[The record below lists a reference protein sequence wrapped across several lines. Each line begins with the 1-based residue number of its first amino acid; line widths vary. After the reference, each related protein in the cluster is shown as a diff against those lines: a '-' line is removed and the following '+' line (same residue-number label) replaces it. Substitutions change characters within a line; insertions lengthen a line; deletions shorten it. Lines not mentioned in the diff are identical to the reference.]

1 MPGIFDMKNLNK
13 SVKSRGVI
21 LFAFNSSVD
30 YVAIADQTSRLIEH
44 NLKLPITLVTDQT
57 SNPKFDY
64 DVIIR
69 IEQTDIDNYRRTR
82 NNQIISWRNADRYL
96 AYTLSPYDETI
107 LMDTDYLV
115 FDHTLNKLFD
125 IKFDY
130 LLTHHNQNLQGPTV
144 DIMGEHSLPFVW
156 ATVVLFRKT
165 LKTQLFF
172 NLIARIQNNY
182 MYYRQLYNIQSSDFR
197 NDYAFAIANIILNG
211 YSIDDFKSLPGHM
224 LSINE
229 KISNIKLDGNFLKIV
244 HEQTATVVAKQNIH
258 VLDKMYLLTDNFKQL
273 VETACES

>member
-1 MPGIFDMKNLNK
+1 MPGIFNMKNSNEFA
-13 SVKSRGVI
+13 KSRGVV

-30 YVAIADQTSRLIEH
+30 YVAIADQTSRLITH
-44 NLKLPITLVTDQT
+44 NLKLPVTLITDQT
-57 SNPKFDY
+57 SNPKFAY
-64 DVIIR
+64 DQIIR

-82 NNQIISWRNADRYL
+82 DDQIISWRNADRYL
-96 AYTLSPYDETI
+96 VYKLSPYDETI

-115 FDHTLNKLFD
+115 FNDNLNKLFD
-125 IKFDY
+125 IEFDY

-144 DIMGEHSLPFVW
+144 DVMGNHSLPFVW

-172 NLIARIQNNY
+172 DLIARIQNNY
-182 MYYRQLYNIQSSDFR
+182 TYYIQLYNIRTDDFR

-211 YSIDDFKSLPGHM
+211 YSIDSFKTIPGHM

-229 KISNIKLDGNFLKIV
+229 KIDHIKLDGNFLKIA
-244 HEQTATVVAKQNIH
+244 HEQTATVVALQNIH
-258 VLDKMYLLTDNFKQL
+258 VLDKMYLLTDNFKKL
-273 VETACES
+273 VDTACES